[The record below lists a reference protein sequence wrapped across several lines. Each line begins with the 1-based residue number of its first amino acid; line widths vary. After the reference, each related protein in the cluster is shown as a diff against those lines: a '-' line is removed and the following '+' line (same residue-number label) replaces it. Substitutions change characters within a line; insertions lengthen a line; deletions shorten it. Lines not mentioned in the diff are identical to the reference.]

1 VIDSGAERVVTTSM
15 LVTARTHVGM
25 RREENQ
31 DRALVVI
38 GGTRESLD
46 PVDHDGVLELRRV
59 PTEGSVLLVADGM
72 GGRSGGSTAAKIASD
87 AVRRTFERRDVGG
100 ASPNLFVKTLNEA
113 LLKAN
118 RDVLWE
124 AQGEASLTDMGTT
137 ATLVGVLGDRVHV
150 AQVGD
155 SRAYLIR
162 GGAIVRLTRDQ
173 SLVQDLIDSGIL
185 DESDTGTVN
194 DNLLLQAVGTQ
205 PELRP
210 AHTFHALR
218 ERDRLLLCSDGL
230 SQMVRDDELASIC
243 TEEPDASLL
252 VERLV
257 ALANERGGPDNT
269 TVLVADLIESGLP
282 DPGSEDTLS
291 AKRWRGSR
299 S

>member
-1 VIDSGAERVVTTSM
+1 MIDSGAERVVTTSM